1 MRRRLAQYAAQVIL
15 YLSSFITNQQKQF
28 NAAILRSLR
37 TISDGVRSLEFGFVQ
52 REGQSSGLEG
62 TINQIDGKLTVLEQ
76 AQHNEFRRLTGELGQ
91 RDQRLQQFEQ
101 TLSRLKTELVLQE
114 RRIGLLLE
122 EARKRLPAPFDDEQL
137 HTLADE
143 EKHQLDALYLS
154 FEDQF
159 RGTREDIKD
168 RLKVYLP
175 LLHDSGIGTQDMPIL
190 DVGCGRGEW
199 LEILHEAGLVVQRLD
214 INHVL
219 VEQCR
224 QRGFEVAEGDVIAH
238 LRSLPEQSV
247 GAVTGYTD
255 VGRVCL
261 GTGGFFTD
269 DFTTVAG
276 REV

>member
-1 MRRRLAQYAAQVIL
+1 
-15 YLSSFITNQQKQF
+15 
-28 NAAILRSLR
+28 
-37 TISDGVRSLEFGFVQ
+37 
-52 REGQSSGLEG
+52 
-62 TINQIDGKLTVLEQ
+62 
-76 AQHNEFRRLTGELGQ
+76 
-91 RDQRLQQFEQ
+91 
-101 TLSRLKTELVLQE
+101 
-114 RRIGLLLE
+114 
-122 EARKRLPAPFDDEQL
+122 
-137 HTLADE
+137 
-143 EKHQLDALYLS
+143 LDALYLS

-175 LLHDSGIGTQDMPIL
+175 LLHDGGIGTQDMPIL

-199 LEILHEAGLVVQRLD
+199 LEILHEAGLVVQGLD